1 MLGIDN
7 SSLYVTISPGMDM
20 ESPCSAGYWKES
32 TMKVDDIKIA
42 LKRSDGAHQSVV
54 RALKGDRMVIFKGN
68 LLLVE
73 QEDGLMKQFHLGRY
87 LTPQDRGLGGVKPY
101 YVEVEG

>member
-1 MLGIDN
+1 
-7 SSLYVTISPGMDM
+7 
-20 ESPCSAGYWKES
+20 
-32 TMKVDDIKIA
+32 MKVDDIKIA
-42 LKRSDGAHQSVV
+42 LKRSDGAHRSVV
-54 RALKGDRMVIFKGN
+54 RALKDDRMVIFKGS

-73 QEDGLMKQFHLGRY
+73 QEDGSMGQFHLGRY

>member
-1 MLGIDN
+1 
-7 SSLYVTISPGMDM
+7 
-20 ESPCSAGYWKES
+20 
-32 TMKVDDIKIA
+32 MKVDDIKVA

-54 RALKGDRMVIFKGN
+54 KALEDGRMVIFKGA

-73 QEDGLMKQFHLGRY
+73 QEDGTLEQFHLGRY
-87 LTPQDRGLGGVKPY
+87 FTPQDRGLGGVKPY

>member
-1 MLGIDN
+1 
-7 SSLYVTISPGMDM
+7 M
-20 ESPCSAGYWKES
+20 ESPYSASYRKES
-32 TMKVDDIKIA
+32 AMKVDDIKIA
-42 LKRSDGAHQSVV
+42 LKRSDDAHRSVV
-54 RALKGDRMVIFKGN
+54 RALKGDRMVIFKGS

-87 LTPQDRGLGGVKPY
+87 LTPQDGGLGGVKPY

>member
-1 MLGIDN
+1 
-7 SSLYVTISPGMDM
+7 
-20 ESPCSAGYWKES
+20 
-32 TMKVDDIKIA
+32 MKVDDIKIA
-42 LKRSDGAHQSVV
+42 LKRSGDAHQSVA
-54 RALKGDRMVIFKGN
+54 RALKDDRMVIFKGA

-73 QEDGLMKQFHLGRY
+73 REDGTLKQFHLGRY

>member
-1 MLGIDN
+1 
-7 SSLYVTISPGMDM
+7 M
-20 ESPCSAGYWKES
+20 ESPYSADYRKES
-32 TMKVDDIKIA
+32 AMKVDDIKIA
-42 LKRSDGAHQSVV
+42 LKRSDDAHQSVA
-54 RALKGDRMVIFKGN
+54 RALEDGRVVIFKNN

-73 QEDGLMKQFHLGRY
+73 QGDGSMKQFHLGRY

>member
-1 MLGIDN
+1 
-7 SSLYVTISPGMDM
+7 MDM
-20 ESPCSAGYWKES
+20 ESPYSASYWKES

-54 RALKGDRMVIFKGN
+54 RALKGDRVVIFKGS

-73 QEDGLMKQFHLGRY
+73 REDGALEQFHLGRY
-87 LTPQDRGLGGVKPY
+87 FTPQDRGLGGTKPY

>member
-1 MLGIDN
+1 
-7 SSLYVTISPGMDM
+7 
-20 ESPCSAGYWKES
+20 
-32 TMKVDDIKIA
+32 MKVDDIKVA

-54 RALKGDRMVIFKGN
+54 RAFEGGRMVIFKGA

-73 QEDGLMKQFHLGRY
+73 REDGTLDQFHLGRY
-87 LTPQDRGLGGVKPY
+87 FTPQDRGLGGVKPY

>member
-1 MLGIDN
+1 
-7 SSLYVTISPGMDM
+7 
-20 ESPCSAGYWKES
+20 
-32 TMKVDDIKIA
+32 MKVDDIKVA
-42 LKRSDGAHQSVV
+42 LKRSDDAHRSVV

-73 QEDGLMKQFHLGRY
+73 QEGGTLRQFHLGRY
-87 LTPQDRGLGGVKPY
+87 FTPQDRGLGGVKPY